1 MNTQPGVFQIDIQQI
16 FSFIYYAVTS
26 GYGVNG
32 IVEFFRTAWDFINFI
47 SLFLAPLLF
56 FGVVYAVVRLH
67 QVHKAEHERFH
78 EAVQE
83 AQHGIGKGNEKWQR
97 IVDFVNTDNPTEWRH
112 AVIEADVML
121 EELLRT
127 LGYQGDSVGELLK
140 AIDKSDF
147 LSLDAAWEAHKVRN
161 SIAHAGGDFQL
172 NERETRRTI
181 SLFETVFQEFKII

>member
-78 EAVQE
+78 EAVRE
-83 AQHGIGKGNEKWQR
+83 AQHGSGKGNEKWQR
-97 IVDFVNTDNPTEWRH
+97 IVDFVNTDNPTEWRQ
-112 AVIEADVML
+112 AVIEADGML
-121 EELLRT
+121 
-127 LGYQGDSVGELLK
+127 DELLK
-140 AIDKSDF
+140 KEGYIGETLGERLKSVPREKMQ
-147 LSLDAAWEAHKVRN
+147 SLTSAWEAHKIRN
-161 SIAHAGGDFQL
+161 EIAHAGSDFILTQ
-172 NERETRRTI
+172 REARSAIDNYRRV
-181 SLFETVFQEFKII
+181 FEEFHLL